1 MLKVAG
7 LGLARPTDRREADE
21 FESTTIQISKTFPCV
36 QTDVFLT
43 STLPLRRPKHNDPI
57 RTRKPSAVE
66 RVEGQAHHI
75 YLFHQ

>member
-43 STLPLRRPKHNDPI
+43 STLPSTYEVAEK
-57 RTRKPSAVE
+57 SAT
-66 RVEGQAHHI
+66 HI
-75 YLFHQ
+75 FPN